1 MNLTKLLC
9 LSALSFSMASFA
21 DQTNINKANLYGSWQ
36 CDHDFSDPNKNLK
49 INFNYTINL
58 INNGTS
64 VGNATLLFA
73 MGGMPQLQYK
83 EADTALWSLKG
94 DQLQFVSNNIQFINV
109 SHPELEQLLNLKQLF
124 PKSVNETVK
133 VLELSKKHIKIQ
145 SKQHNDAYT
154 CLKI

>member
-9 LSALSFSMASFA
+9 FSALSFSMASFA
-21 DQTNINKANLYGSWQ
+21 EPININKTNLYGSWQ

-49 INFNYTINL
+49 IKFNYTINL

-73 MGGMPQLQYK
+73 MGGMPELQYK

-94 DQLQFVSNNIQFINV
+94 DQLQFVSNNIQFTNV

-124 PKSVNETVK
+124 PKSINEAVK
-133 VLELSKKHIKIQ
+133 VLELSQKHIKIQ
-145 SKQHNDAYT
+145 SKQHHDAYT